1 MVQVKHSW
9 VVILQGEIMSYI
21 NTETLQYPVSEREI
35 RALFPNTSFPAIF
48 APPEGYAL
56 VFDAPQPEFD
66 ATEFIAVQDT
76 PILTE
81 KGHYE
86 QQWRLEALPP
96 ETVTQLK
103 QARYDQAM
111 QAIDAQIQ
119 AKIREKYALEDEQ
132 YFARIGVCVALGVY
146 EFQEGERE
154 ALLEFGQFVESIRQ
168 WGRDERAKLA
178 L

>member
-1 MVQVKHSW
+1 
-9 VVILQGEIMSYI
+9 MSYI
-21 NTETLQYPVSEREI
+21 NTETLQYNISEREI

-56 VFDAPQPEFD
+56 VFDVPQPEFD
-66 ATEFIAVQDT
+66 TTEFIAIQDT

-86 QQWRLEALPP
+86 QQWRLDALPP

-103 QARYDQAM
+103 QSRYDQAM

-119 AKIREKYALEDEQ
+119 AEIREKYTIEDEQ
-132 YFARIGVCVALGVY
+132 YFARIGIGKALGVY
-146 EFQEGERE
+146 EFQEGEQEELLAFGAYVE
-154 ALLEFGQFVESIRQ
+154 AIRQ
-168 WGRDERAKLA
+168 RGRDERAKLA